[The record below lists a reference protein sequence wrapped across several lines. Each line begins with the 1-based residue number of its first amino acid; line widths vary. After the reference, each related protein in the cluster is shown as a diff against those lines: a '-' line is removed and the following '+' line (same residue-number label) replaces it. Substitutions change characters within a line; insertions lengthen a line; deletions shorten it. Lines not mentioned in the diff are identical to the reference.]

1 LLDDDELAQRLTE
14 IVREDGQVDMDELQI
29 SAQSG
34 LVILQGALPSEAE
47 HQILLNVLTDVAGVH
62 EIDDRLEIVR
72 LAWERE
78 DRSKGEA
85 APESLAR

>member
-1 LLDDDELAQRLTE
+1 
-14 IVREDGQVDMDELQI
+14 MDELQI

-78 DRSKGEA
+78 DRSKGKA
-85 APESLAR
+85 APDVPGTIDKKEPYRGTEASS